1 MKMYQDKNEE
11 VYKMEDRIRGMK
23 EDMEKMEKKIINFEN
38 KIEEMKIVKERM
50 EN

>member
-1 MKMYQDKNEE
+1 MYQDKNEE

-23 EDMEKMEKKIINFEN
+23 EDMEKMEKKIINLEN

>member
-1 MKMYQDKNEE
+1 MYQDKNEE

-23 EDMEKMEKKIINFEN
+23 EDMEKMEKKIINLEN
-38 KIEEMKIVKERM
+38 KIEEIKIVKERM

>member
-1 MKMYQDKNEE
+1 
-11 VYKMEDRIRGMK
+11 MEDRIRGMK
-23 EDMEKMEKKIINFEN
+23 EDMEKMEKKIINLEN